1 MFVQKGCHVA
11 KKEKSFDKSILIQS
25 SGIRGLFLVPTYL
38 LYIVYLIK
46 KSWHMLECSRVF
58 YMPRF
63 VEENPSYSFLR
74 HGTPSFYLRK
84 RGQNTYLYPYL
95 KNVNQRYEDLVK
107 LIDMDG
113 LNIVDVNAGHGNLI
127 FYLPKNCRYRGND
140 IYPQALH
147 VERSTDEIFVKS
159 IEEVDVLCI
168 FGWITGGAF
177 VESETQDDS
186 LEYLLEK
193 YQPRYFVLEAISE
206 YQDLMI
212 RRFDRALQ
220 RYSKLSSFQYD
231 VGGRHPH
238 RTMLVFE
245 FKGSAL

>member
-1 MFVQKGCHVA
+1 MA
-11 KKEKSFDKSILIQS
+11 KIEKSFDKSILIQS
-25 SGIRGLFLVPTYL
+25 SGIRGLSLIPTQL
-38 LYIVYLIK
+38 LYIVYLLK
-46 KSWHMLECSRVF
+46 KSWHKFECSRVF

-74 HGTPSFYLRK
+74 HGTPSSYLRK
-84 RGQNTYLYPYL
+84 KGQTTYLYPYL

-127 FYLPKNCRYRGND
+127 FYLPKNSRYRGND
-140 IYPQALH
+140 IYPQAPH
-147 VERSTDEIFVKS
+147 VERSTDEIFVMS
-159 IEEVDVLCI
+159 IEVVDVLCI
-168 FGWITGGAF
+168 FGWTTGGAF